1 MWKIPEEKEH
11 GEDKEQKAEQC
22 DQHWDGKWREP
33 GRISLKYR
41 QRKDFFFNAKQVW
54 PKSYSQWETL
64 KNFKKRFVFIILF
77 VLFKQ
82 EVDKIVFWNYSGWV

>member
-33 GRISLKYR
+33 GKISLKDR
-41 QRKDFFFNAKQVW
+41 QRKDLFLMQNKFHLNLRANGKPW
-54 PKSYSQWETL
+54 
-64 KNFKKRFVFIILF
+64 RILRED
-77 VLFKQ
+77 LL
-82 EVDKIVFWNYSGWV
+82 